1 MASRVQFL
9 IGAKVTMNDK
19 EDTSST
25 TGVLLFFSITDPLDS
40 R

>member
-19 EDTSST
+19 EDTSVVPQVSSYS
-25 TGVLLFFSITDPLDS
+25 LA
-40 R
+40 